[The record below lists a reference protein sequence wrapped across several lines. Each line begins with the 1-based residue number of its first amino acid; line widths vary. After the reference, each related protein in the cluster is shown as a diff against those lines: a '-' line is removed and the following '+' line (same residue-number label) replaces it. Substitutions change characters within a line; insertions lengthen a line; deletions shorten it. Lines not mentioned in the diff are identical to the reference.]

1 MTRIG
6 HYLKPRGHSV
16 NIKSKEHKGGVAKL
30 MLSLSAGKMSGR
42 AHAEWTASNVIG
54 RGIRC

>member
-1 MTRIG
+1 MGTPLG
-6 HYLKPRGHSV
+6 HYLKLRCHRM
-16 NIKSKEHKGGVAKL
+16 NIKSVGVAKP
-30 MLSLSAGKMSGR
+30 MLSLSAGKTSRR